1 MLHKPCIKNIR
12 HITSKCLQSIM
23 LLENAKCSVM
33 SIAWHQGSHQEIY
46 FINSEKE
53 IWGTWSCSSNIRPRM
68 VHVTEINYRIYSN
81 KRPTSNSQGLHSHIL
96 MTGGSNRGSYFIPK
110 KNPNFRISLPKKNPY
125 FFSIPKKIPQCFCIS
140 KFYYLSPEI
149 IESATHP
156 CMGSY

>member
-96 MTGGSNRGSYFIPK
+96 MTGGPNRGSYFIPK
-110 KNPNFRISLPKKNPY
+110 KIPTSELVY
-125 FFSIPKKIPQCFCIS
+125 PKKIPTFLAYPKKSLSAFASANFII
-140 KFYYLSPEI
+140 YLLK
-149 IESATHP
+149 
-156 CMGSY
+156 

>member
-96 MTGGSNRGSYFIPK
+96 MTEGSNRGSYFIPK
-110 KNPNFRISLPKKNPY
+110 KIPTSELVY
-125 FFSIPKKIPQCFCIS
+125 PKKIPTFLAYPKKSLSAFASANFII
-140 KFYYLSPEI
+140 YLLK
-149 IESATHP
+149 
-156 CMGSY
+156 

>member
-81 KRPTSNSQGLHSHIL
+81 KRPTSNSLRLHSHIL
-96 MTGGSNRGSYFIPK
+96 MTGGSDRGSYFIPK
-110 KNPNFRISLPKKNPY
+110 KIPTSELVYPKKVPTFLAY
-125 FFSIPKKIPQCFCIS
+125 PKKSLSVFASANFII
-140 KFYYLSPEI
+140 YLLK
-149 IESATHP
+149 
-156 CMGSY
+156 

>member
-110 KNPNFRISLPKKNPY
+110 KIPTSEFVYPKKSLLFLAY
-125 FFSIPKKIPQCFCIS
+125 PKKSLSVFASANFII
-140 KFYYLSPEI
+140 YLLK
-149 IESATHP
+149 
-156 CMGSY
+156 